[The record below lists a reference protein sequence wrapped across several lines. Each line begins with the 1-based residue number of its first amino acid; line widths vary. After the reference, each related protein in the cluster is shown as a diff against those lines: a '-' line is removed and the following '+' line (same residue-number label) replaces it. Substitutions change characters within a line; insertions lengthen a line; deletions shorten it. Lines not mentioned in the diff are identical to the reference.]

1 MAMPTILGPIVRLQI
16 QKSPLKVGEK
26 PNRRYVPDPITAVD
40 CLIATRAGVVG
51 VANGTEVLDVHHRD
65 HPALKNDD
73 GRHGV
78 SIGFTAHYAE
88 MRGRFG
94 DHLTIGC
101 AGENLLVETNRRYS
115 LDDLGRGLVL
125 LDRQRCEKARL
136 TDVEVAHPCRPFTG
150 FAHRHETVAPE
161 VLKESL
167 AFLDGGTRGFY
178 CTLLAEKEPV
188 VIEPG
193 DLVALVR

>member
-1 MAMPTILGPIVRLQI
+1 MLTILGPIIRLQI

-40 CLIATRAGVVG
+40 RLIATRAGVVG
-51 VANGTEVLDVHHRD
+51 VANGAELLDVHHRD
-65 HPALKNDD
+65 HPAQKNDD

-88 MRGRFG
+88 MRSRFG
-94 DHLTIGC
+94 DHLAIGC
-101 AGENLLVETNRRYS
+101 AGENLLVETERRYT

-125 LDRQRCEKARL
+125 LDRQRREKARL

-167 AFLDGGTRGFY
+167 TFLDGGTRGFY

-193 DLVALVR
+193 DVVALVS